1 MTFKILYNEDF
12 PMITIVTP
20 PVEFNVRDGLLLF
33 SPYNEK
39 TEEQPGCMTDKRS
52 KS

>member
-20 PVEFNVRDGLLLF
+20 PVEFNMRDGLLLF
-33 SPYNEK
+33 SSYNEK